1 MNKIIIRVGLLM
13 MFCFLVV
20 LTSCTAL
27 MMPASSTSTQS
38 ELVPTSNK
46 AVKTE
51 GLPNKPASTGDK
63 KK

>member
-1 MNKIIIRVGLLM
+1 MNKIIIRFSLLM
-13 MFCFLVV
+13 LVGFMLT

-27 MMPASSTSTQS
+27 LMPANTNSTQS
-38 ELVPTSNK
+38 ELVPTTNK

-51 GLPNKPASTGDK
+51 GLPNKPATGDK

>member
-1 MNKIIIRVGLLM
+1 MSKVVIRIGFM
-13 MFCFLVV
+13 MMVCFLVM

-27 MMPASSTSTQS
+27 MMPSNANSTQS
-38 ELVPTSNK
+38 ELVPSTNK

-51 GLPNKPASTGDK
+51 GLPNKPATSDK